1 MNEICKIP
9 FLSRKLFLAKSRLFS
24 FANHGWQ
31 AQGCLSH
38 YLGTFW
44 ISEIQGKEGRGQL
57 RSRRG
62 ELSLRELSNLR
73 PGVHGVRERPQLGH
87 LCPWPPLRPSDTSH
101 YSWEACRR
109 RQADSGERSQAG
121 GPVGGGVWLRGGP
134 PVGSSPACL
143 CPVPVPRS
151 PPPQQVGWCHTL
163 QEAFPNPSLGCQ
175 GRPAPG
181 STLGTAPAPSSVSA
195 RIHLSE
201 RAELRVPR
209 TSHDARLTAHTLYLV
224 LVMCAERRAR
234 TSWGVGQLKV

>member
-1 MNEICKIP
+1 MLITGGRHRVVYLIILVHSGFPKSKERRGGGSCEAGGESCP
-9 FLSRKLFLAKSRLFS
+9 FVNSQISDLVSTACGRGPSSDTCAHGRLSVPPTRHATRGRR
-24 FANHGWQ
+24 AGNARQ
-31 AQGCLSH
+31 T
-38 YLGTFW
+38 LGNGVRQEGPW
-44 ISEIQGKEGRGQL
+44 GEASGSGEGRLWEAHL
-57 RSRRG
+57 RASA
-62 ELSLRELSNLR
+62 LSL
-73 PGVHGVRERPQLGH
+73 
-87 LCPWPPLRPSDTSH
+87 
-101 YSWEACRR
+101 
-109 RQADSGERSQAG
+109 
-121 GPVGGGVWLRGGP
+121 
-134 PVGSSPACL
+134 CL
-143 CPVPVPRS
+143 VP
-151 PPPQQVGWCHTL
+151 PPPQQVGWCHPL